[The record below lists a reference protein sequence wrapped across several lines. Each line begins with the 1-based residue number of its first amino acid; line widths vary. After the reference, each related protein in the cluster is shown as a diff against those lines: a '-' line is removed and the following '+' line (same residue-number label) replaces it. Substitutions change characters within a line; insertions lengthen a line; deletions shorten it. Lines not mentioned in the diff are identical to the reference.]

1 MVYKALII
9 VPLFAAADSHGSLQ
23 SRSHT
28 MSKFD
33 EFTGS
38 DGYCCH
44 GILSCH
50 GIDPCLGRDQ
60 ILQTAQ

>member
-38 DGYCCH
+38 DGYGCQR
-44 GILSCH
+44 ILSDH
-50 GIDPCLGRDQ
+50 SGNACLFFNQR
-60 ILQTAQ
+60 IQTT